1 MAGGSECATAPSRS
15 TSSASSVARARSSR
29 SAATRAGSAAPA
41 TSASSA
47 SSGCRFPASIAAPNA
62 ASSAALSGATRATRA
77 LSRASGG
84 QKRSGMP
91 PRARERSSHT
101 CSAPSTSVHVMRTP
115 GPAHQRPPPACW
127 SGSCWSLS
135 GCGLAAAL
143 SSSSSTHARASTASC
158 SAAPSGSVGWPAALR
173 IGTVAPRVD
182 SGALADLRPLASSE
196 ECAEECAEASGGAVD
211 ARGAAAAWPPRSAHS
226 CAATRS
232 HLARSAA
239 NSGSSSAVPFGCP
252 GGGRGARVATGGM
265 QLQSLRSA
273 LGSASNALPT
283 KCQLCTSA
291 SRSARNTSRAPDA
304 TESDASASNA
314 HAGPRNAPH
323 ATQRTS
329 ATGAI
334 ASSATRPISQNT
346 HNHTGSCCSSST

>member
-127 SGSCWSLS
+127 LGSGSGW
-135 GCGLAAAL
+135 AAAL
-143 SSSSSTHARASTASC
+143 SSSSSTHARASTAWC
-158 SAAPSGSVGWPAALR
+158 SAAPSGSAGSTAAL
-173 IGTVAPRVD
+173 GVGAVAPRVD
-182 SGALADLRPLASSE
+182 SAALAALRPLPVCSLEVES
-196 ECAEECAEASGGAVD
+196 AESAESTSAPRVGG
-211 ARGAAAAWPPRSAHS
+211 GTWPRSAHS
-226 CAATRS
+226 RAATRS